1 MKLVFNE
8 TLLSSV
14 GQNLS
19 NISDNTNI
27 FNSNIILERKIVTA
41 QIASMDDLFR
51 KLNTLSTNSD
61 KLAFLKR
68 PDVEAFL
75 NTVVAPGKTNRD
87 IFHERVL
94 SQNSSSSSSTKSNSL
109 ESFVREQIQ
118 EGARA
123 VEDPASKFAP
133 YLETKDAIIAQLNGV
148 MNADEAREIFYKLE
162 EKIKLPF
169 TDVIGIVDYCINK
182 SRTCY
187 SNVSDIFNFF
197 IEHYGQKLQLSRV
210 KNIIDLACEYQK
222 LNPTIDIFSVLRDA
236 IAGNQPKV
244 NLGYLSKDPQDQLI
258 FNNLIFLSQASLPE
272 QSEEIRRRFQ
282 SSRDSL
288 DAQEQKVNMQRAI
301 FEMMKTEESNKQLEG
316 MIANLGEAFKFL
328 LTMPMYRALRS
339 MFYDLRAAKVVLN
352 QASSIFA
359 ADTSPENRRSRPSED
374 MYNTT
379 SQQFPQ
385 IQETRKLFNE
395 PHHKFLKLASP
406 EVTKHIYAQTKP
418 QVNQNGINEALQG
431 LKQVYDFIGGKFN
444 EVVEFA
450 KNIIN
455 DPTVKKILAF
465 FIAISTAI
473 KNIISKIQ
481 AGSITGEYIQS
492 EFKNIEK
499 TLSPDRQATS
509 SENTNISFIKT
520 AQYNPQKGNTQIS
533 TNNIKNSIS
542 TILSYLSGI
551 SGIVLGVLSIK
562 NITDKITKDTIKG
575 KWIEAANTI
584 LPIVMYLKNVVIE
597 TVMQTNL
604 FGRNAP
610 QSQTFYDAS
619 GNLTNTG
626 KQILVNQ
633 QETLIAAGVADQDA
647 NALAKFSV
655 QSTYLMS
662 QLSTKEENL
671 KNAEQQ
677 IVQLGGGKTAYTVG
691 NLPEDFKVKVRDF
704 LVFCKD
710 VENQYKAALN
720 IFRNAFKSLKPN
732 YLNSVQKTQM
742 TGLLAKFEKELIEV
756 QRKRAEWSSMK
767 NIAQHLMRIRELMNK
782 FGPLKE
788 QMKTLQKLGIPMA
801 NIIATPNGI
810 LAQVGSIRNEV
821 YQALMQARKDYY
833 EGTELLKN
841 PDIIT
846 PMVKYPT
853 DTGMTKLPE
862 SPDQSEPT
870 ESPFFN
876 EQDENQ
882 GVR

>member
-1 MKLVFNE
+1 MPRYEYLCECTNEPKTFTISLSFSEYQPVSPCPCGNGEAKRVFNSF
-8 TLLSSV
+8 TVQDGL
-14 GQNLS
+14 
-19 NISDNTNI
+19 
-27 FNSNIILERKIVTA
+27 TA
-41 QIASMDDLFR
+41 
-51 KLNTLSTNSD
+51 K
-61 KLAFLKR
+61 
-68 PDVEAFL
+68 
-75 NTVVAPGKTNRD
+75 
-87 IFHERVL
+87 
-94 SQNSSSSSSTKSNSL
+94 
-109 ESFVREQIQ
+109 
-118 EGARA
+118 
-123 VEDPASKFAP
+123 
-133 YLETKDAIIAQLNGV
+133 
-148 MNADEAREIFYKLE
+148 
-162 EKIKLPF
+162 EK
-169 TDVIGIVDYCINK
+169 
-182 SRTCY
+182 
-187 SNVSDIFNFF
+187 
-197 IEHYGQKLQLSRV
+197 
-210 KNIIDLACEYQK
+210 
-222 LNPTIDIFSVLRDA
+222 
-236 IAGNQPKV
+236 
-244 NLGYLSKDPQDQLI
+244 
-258 FNNLIFLSQASLPE
+258 
-272 QSEEIRRRFQ
+272 
-282 SSRDSL
+282 
-288 DAQEQKVNMQRAI
+288 
-301 FEMMKTEESNKQLEG
+301 
-316 MIANLGEAFKFL
+316 
-328 LTMPMYRALRS
+328 
-339 MFYDLRAAKVVLN
+339 
-352 QASSIFA
+352 
-359 ADTSPENRRSRPSED
+359 
-374 MYNTT
+374 
-379 SQQFPQ
+379 QFPQ

-395 PHHKFLKLASP
+395 PHHKFLKLASL

-450 KNIIN
+450 KNIIT

-520 AQYNPQKGNTQIS
+520 AQYNPQRGNTQIS

-551 SGIVLGVLSIK
+551 SGIVLGVLAIK

-604 FGRNAP
+604 IGRNAP

-691 NLPEDFKVKVRDF
+691 DLPEDFKVKVRDF

-782 FGPLKE
+782 FGPLEK

>member
-19 NISDNTNI
+19 HSSDNTNI
-27 FNSNIILERKIVTA
+27 FNSNIILEKKIVTA

-51 KLNTLSTNSD
+51 KLNTLTTNAD
-61 KLAFLKR
+61 KSAFLKR

-75 NTVVAPGKTNRD
+75 NTVVSPGRTNRD
-87 IFHERVL
+87 IFHDRLL
-94 SQNSSSSSSTKSNSL
+94 SQSSSSSSSSKSNSF
-109 ESFVREQIQ
+109 ESFIREQIQ

-123 VEDPASKFAP
+123 VEDPAAKFAP
-133 YLETKDAIIAQLNGV
+133 FLETKDTIIARLNGV

-162 EKIKLPF
+162 EKVKLPF
-169 TDVIGIVDYCINK
+169 TDVIGVLDYCINK

-187 SNVSDIFNFF
+187 SNVSDILNFF
-197 IEHYGQKLQLSRV
+197 IEHYGQKRQLGTV
-210 KNIIDLACEYQK
+210 KNIIDLACDYQK

-258 FNNLIFLSQASLPE
+258 FNQLIELSQLSMPE

-282 SSRDSL
+282 QSRDSL
-288 DAQEQKVNMQRAI
+288 NSREQKFNMQKAI
-301 FEMMKTEESNKQLEG
+301 FSMMKTEESNKQLEG
-316 MIANLGEAFKFL
+316 MIVNLGEAFKAL
-328 LTMPMYRALRS
+328 LTMPMYRALQS
-339 MFYDLRAAKVVLN
+339 MFYDLRAAKIVLN
-352 QASSIFA
+352 QASSIFS
-359 ADTSPENRRSRPSED
+359 ADTSPETKRSRPSED
-374 MYNTT
+374 MYNPT

-385 IQETRKLFNE
+385 MPESRVPFSE
-395 PHHKFLKLASP
+395 PQHKFLKLASP
-406 EVTKHIYAQTKP
+406 EVTKHIYAQTNF
-418 QVNQNGINEALQG
+418 QANENGKNDALQG
-431 LKQVYDFIGGKFN
+431 LKQIYDFLGGKIS
-444 EVVEFA
+444 EVAEYA

-455 DPTVKKILAF
+455 DPTVKKIIAF
-465 FIAISTAI
+465 YISITTAI

-481 AGSITGEYIQS
+481 AGSITGADIQS

-499 TLSPDRQATS
+499 ALFPDRQATS
-509 SENTNISFIKT
+509 SINTDISFIKT
-520 AQYNPQKGNTQIS
+520 AQYNPQRGNTQIS
-533 TNNIKNSIS
+533 TNNIKVTIS
-542 TILSYLSGI
+542 TIIAYLTGI
-551 SGIVLGVLSIK
+551 GGIVLGALAVKDLGG
-562 NITDKITKDTIKG
+562 KILTDTIKG
-575 KWIEAANTI
+575 KWLEAANTI
-584 LPIVMYLKNVVIE
+584 LPIIMYLKNLVIE
-597 TVMQTNL
+597 LVMQTNL
-604 FGRNAP
+604 IGRNAP
-610 QSQTFYDAS
+610 QSQTFYDVN
-619 GNLTNTG
+619 GKLTNTG

-655 QSTYLMS
+655 QSQYLMG
-662 QLSTKEENL
+662 QLTAKEENL
-671 KNAEQQ
+671 KSAEQQ

-691 NLPEDFKVKVRDF
+691 DLPEDFKVKVKDF

-742 TGLLAKFEKELIEV
+742 TGLLAKYEKELIEV

-767 NIAQHLMRIRELMNK
+767 NIAQHLMRIRELANK
-782 FGPLKE
+782 LGPLEE
-788 QMKTLQKLGIPMA
+788 QMNTLKKLGIPMA

-810 LAQVGSIRNEV
+810 LAQAGAIRNEV
-821 YQALMQARKDYY
+821 YQALVQARKDYY
-833 EGTELLKN
+833 EGTVLLKN
-841 PDIIT
+841 PDKIT
-846 PMVKYPT
+846 PMVKYPM

-876 EQDENQ
+876 EQDEYQ
-882 GVR
+882 GAR